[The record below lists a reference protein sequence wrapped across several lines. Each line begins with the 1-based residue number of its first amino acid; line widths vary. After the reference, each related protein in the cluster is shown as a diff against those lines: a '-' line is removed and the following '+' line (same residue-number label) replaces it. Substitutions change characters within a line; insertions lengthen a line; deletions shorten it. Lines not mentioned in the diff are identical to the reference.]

1 MHSLQLVSN
10 NLETKI
16 HPINQKLLDHAR
28 LTAMEELLNGGLL
41 EQGVTKIAYCLENML
56 EASLCQVLLYASHNQ
71 SFRPMGT
78 TSSHFNPFLR
88 ECISQYFP
96 QNHIDEDGESL
107 KKAMLISANI
117 HQSDAWATLQQSA
130 TDHSI
135 QANWTLPIVSSAG
148 VVSGL
153 VSVFFNSTKMPTN
166 ENLAIV
172 QQGARTLAALITHAK
187 SKTLE
192 LRKQLSLHQQLENR
206 QNALNDSNGLL
217 KKALAQRTEVQS
229 QLIELENM
237 AALGTMMSSLT
248 HEMNT
253 PIGVAITAASF
264 LHDVQQMVLKKLQDE
279 QLKKSE
285 LVSYF
290 NDAAEASIII
300 ERNLSRADE
309 LIKTFKQ
316 LSIDQHSQDLR
327 SFNLCEYVY
336 EVLLSLKPRLKA
348 TPHKFCIDV
357 PADLTISS
365 NAGAISQ
372 LLINLIMNSA
382 QHAFPKGSIGQIII
396 KARLTKADNNL
407 KNVQIDYYDNGIG
420 MNEETIENI
429 YKPFFTLARDSGGS
443 GLGMHICN
451 NIVMK
456 VLRGNI
462 DCQSQPGK
470 GVHFS
475 LNFPI

>member
-10 NLETKI
+10 NLDTKI
-16 HPINQKLLDHAR
+16 HPLNQRLLDRAR
-28 LTAMEELLNGGLL
+28 INAMEELLNGGLL
-41 EQGVTKIAYCLENML
+41 EKGVTKIAYCLENML
-56 EASLCQVLLYASHNQ
+56 EASLCQVILYASHNQ

-78 TSSHFNPFLR
+78 TSSHFNSLLR
-88 ECISQYFP
+88 DCISHYFP
-96 QNHIDEDGESL
+96 QNHIDDDGESI
-107 KKAMLISANI
+107 KKTMMISANI
-117 HQSDAWATLQQSA
+117 NQSEAWSSLKHSA
-130 TDHSI
+130 AEHGI
-135 QANWTLPIVSSAG
+135 QANWTLPVVSSAG
-148 VVSGL
+148 VVTGL
-153 VSVFFNSTKMPTN
+153 ISVFFNSTKMPTN
-166 ENLAIV
+166 ENLAIL
-172 QQGARTLAALITHAK
+172 QQGARTLAALISHAK
-187 SKTLE
+187 SKTME
-192 LRKQLSLHQQLENR
+192 LRKHLSLHQQLESR
-206 QNALNDSNGLL
+206 QNALNDSNNLI
-217 KKALAQRTEVQS
+217 KKALTQRTDVQN
-229 QLIELENM
+229 QLLELENM

-264 LHDVQQMVLKKLQDE
+264 LHDVQQVVLNKLQEE

-290 NDAAEASIII
+290 TDAAEASIII

-316 LSIDQHSQDLR
+316 LSIDQHSQDQR
-327 SFNLCEYVY
+327 SFNVCEYVY

-348 TPHKFCIDV
+348 TPHKFCIDI

-382 QHAFPKGSIGQIII
+382 QHAFPKGTIGHITI
-396 KARLTKADNNL
+396 KARTSKQDNNQQ
-407 KNVQIDYYDNGIG
+407 NVQIDYYDNGVG
-420 MNEETIENI
+420 MSEYTIENI
-429 YKPFFTLARDSGGS
+429 YKPFFTLARESGGS

-451 NIVMK
+451 NIIMK

-462 DCQSQPGK
+462 DCDSAPGK

-475 LNFPI
+475 LNFPV

>member
-10 NLETKI
+10 NLNTKI

-28 LTAMEELLNGGLL
+28 LAAMEEILNGGLL
-41 EQGVTKIAYCLENML
+41 EQGITKISYCLENML
-56 EASLCQVLLYASHNQ
+56 EASLCQVMLYASHNQ

-78 TSSHFNPFLR
+78 TTSHFNPLLR
-88 ECISQYFP
+88 DCITHYFP
-96 QNHIDEDGESL
+96 QNHIDDDGESL
-107 KKAMLISANI
+107 KKSMMISGDINA
-117 HQSDAWATLQQSA
+117 SDAWTTIRDNATE
-130 TDHSI
+130 HGI
-135 QANWTLPIVSSAG
+135 QANWTLPIVCSAG
-148 VVSGL
+148 VVIGL
-153 VSVFFNSTKMPTN
+153 ISVFFNSTKMPTN
-166 ENLAIV
+166 ENLAIL
-172 QQGARTLAALITHAK
+172 QQGARTLAALISHAK
-187 SKTLE
+187 TKALE
-192 LRKQLSLHQQLENR
+192 LRKHLSLHQQLEAR
-206 QNALNDSNGLL
+206 QNSLNESNCLL

-229 QLIELENM
+229 QLLELENM

-264 LHDVQQMVLKKLQDE
+264 LHDVQQMVLKKLQEE

-290 NDAAEASIII
+290 NDAAEASVII

-316 LSIDQHSQDLR
+316 LSIDQHSQDQR
-327 SFNLCEYVY
+327 SFNLCEYVF

-348 TPHKFCIDV
+348 TPHKFCIDI
-357 PADLTISS
+357 PTDLKISS

-382 QHAFPKGSIGQIII
+382 QHAFPKGTIGQIII
-396 KARLTKADNNL
+396 KARIIKQDNEQQSIQL
-407 KNVQIDYYDNGIG
+407 DYHDNGVG
-420 MNEETIENI
+420 MSEETIENI
-429 YKPFFTLARDSGGS
+429 YKPFFTLARESGGS

-456 VLRGNI
+456 VLKGSI
-462 DCQSQPGK
+462 DCHSKLGK

-475 LNFPI
+475 LMFPL

>member
-1 MHSLQLVSN
+1 
-10 NLETKI
+10 
-16 HPINQKLLDHAR
+16 
-28 LTAMEELLNGGLL
+28 
-41 EQGVTKIAYCLENML
+41 
-56 EASLCQVLLYASHNQ
+56 
-71 SFRPMGT
+71 
-78 TSSHFNPFLR
+78 
-88 ECISQYFP
+88 
-96 QNHIDEDGESL
+96 
-107 KKAMLISANI
+107 MLISANI